1 MLLFKVIRLN
11 KNTLWLIAISIF
23 VMIYA
28 LLSITLFTQTSF
40 QDYLLSISPNSITST
55 ITLLIILLSLS
66 CVGMPR
72 QITAFTC
79 GYFFGVVLG
88 GMYATLTVT
97 ISVYMTYKIASL
109 FQQSYIAIKYQKQ
122 LTKLKNFLSV
132 NTFVKTLI
140 IRLLPVGSNF
150 LTNIL
155 AGIASIPLK
164 PYLLGSCI
172 GFIPQMVIFSL
183 VGSGIKLADS
193 THILSAAVL
202 LIIATVLGYRLY
214 KTQKNALT

>member
-1 MLLFKVIRLN
+1 M
-11 KNTLWLIAISIF
+11 F

-28 LLSITLFTQTSF
+28 LLSITLFTQSSF
-40 QDYLLSISPNSITST
+40 QDYLLSISPNSITSI

-66 CVGMPR
+66 CIGMPR

-88 GMYATLTVT
+88 VLYATLTVT
-97 ISVYMTYKIASL
+97 MSVYITYKIASL
-109 FQQSYIAIKYQKQ
+109 FKQSYIAIKYKKQ
-122 LTKLKNFLSV
+122 LSKLNDFLSV
-132 NTFVKTLI
+132 NTFLKTLI

-172 GFIPQMVIFSL
+172 GFIPQMLIFSL
-183 VGSGIKLADS
+183 VGSGVKLADS
-193 THILSAAVL
+193 THILSAAIL
-202 LIIATVLGYRLY
+202 LIIATILGYQLY
-214 KTQKNALT
+214 KTRKNDLA